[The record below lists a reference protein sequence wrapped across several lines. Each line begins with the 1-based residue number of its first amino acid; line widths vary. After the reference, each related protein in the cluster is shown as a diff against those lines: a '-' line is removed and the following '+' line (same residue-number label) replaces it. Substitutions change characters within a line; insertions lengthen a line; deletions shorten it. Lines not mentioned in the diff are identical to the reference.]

1 MWKSPR
7 SSGLDENSTGIMK
20 IQEIRQLAD
29 EELKAELERLK
40 RHLFDLR
47 SLSVTE
53 KLEDPSMLGKT
64 KRDIARV
71 LTVLRERQG
80 PAKPKKKVRKNR

>member
-1 MWKSPR
+1 MEITQVVRPD
-7 SSGLDENSTGIMK
+7 GNSTGIMK

-47 SLSVTE
+47 SLAVTE

>member
-1 MWKSPR
+1 VEITQVVRP
-7 SSGLDENSTGIMK
+7 DENSTGIMK

-47 SLSVTE
+47 SLAVTE